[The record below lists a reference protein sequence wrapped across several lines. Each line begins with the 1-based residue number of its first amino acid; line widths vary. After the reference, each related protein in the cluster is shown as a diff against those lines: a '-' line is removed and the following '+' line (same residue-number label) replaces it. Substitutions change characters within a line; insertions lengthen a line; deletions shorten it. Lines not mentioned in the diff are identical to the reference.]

1 MQTMTQDQKE
11 TLRDCFEG
19 CMPFEYA
26 LGAANIDGNNIGACS
41 KALATWQ
48 RWTREFEEEG
58 FYIY

>member
-1 MQTMTQDQKE
+1 MTMNDQQKE

-26 LGAANIDGNNIGACS
+26 LGAADIDGNNIGACS

-48 RWTREFEEEG
+48 RWNREMDEEG
-58 FYIY
+58 YYTF